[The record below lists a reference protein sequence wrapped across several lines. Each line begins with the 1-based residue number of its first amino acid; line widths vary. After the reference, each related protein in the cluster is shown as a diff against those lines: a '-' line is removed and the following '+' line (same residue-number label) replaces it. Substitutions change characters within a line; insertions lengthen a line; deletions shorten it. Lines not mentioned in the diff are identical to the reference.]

1 MNMEFSLICFR
12 LSDCQQIGLNFPTEV
27 QLWHLISKK
36 SEVLEDY
43 FHFSSV
49 TPDLIQKRYT
59 RINKNRVYKMSKE
72 KFHRRRYDLLF
83 KLSVLK
89 DYYESGCSEYSIS
102 KKYDLKGTSS
112 LRRWIE
118 TFPLDDKSLS
128 LCEKLKEKII
138 QSRHMKEKARA
149 SKQLTEKE
157 KLQEEILLLRKALQY
172 SELRNE
178 ALNEMI
184 RIAKEEDGYDVL
196 KKRGAKQL

>member
-1 MNMEFSLICFR
+1 M
-12 LSDCQQIGLNFPTEV
+12 
-27 QLWHLISKK
+27 
-36 SEVLEDY
+36 
-43 FHFSSV
+43 
-49 TPDLIQKRYT
+49 
-59 RINKNRVYKMSKE
+59 
-72 KFHRRRYDLLF
+72 
-83 KLSVLK
+83 
-89 DYYESGCSEYSIS
+89 
-102 KKYDLKGTSS
+102 
-112 LRRWIE
+112 
-118 TFPLDDKSLS
+118 
-128 LCEKLKEKII
+128 KLKEKII